1 VIEADSVRAVVNKSV
16 ELREGF
22 NIANRVVS
30 QFGLVSEIQRSKVR
44 HTKSELS
51 FSYFPPTETRFSK
64 HANS

>member
-1 VIEADSVRAVVNKSV
+1 VRAVVDKSV

-30 QFGLVSEIQRSKVR
+30 QFGLVSEIQRSKVK

-51 FSYFPPTETRFSK
+51 FSYFPRLKLDF
-64 HANS
+64 